1 MTYGNHTGTIHF
13 FHLTFKLI
21 SDEYLQTIMRSSL
34 ETIDSSENAT
44 INNLQ
49 FYINNE
55 VNYLSHY

>member
-13 FHLTFKLI
+13 FHLTLKLI
-21 SDEYLQTIMRSSL
+21 SDEYLQTIMRPSL
-34 ETIDSSENAT
+34 ETIDSSENAA

>member
-1 MTYGNHTGTIHF
+1 MTYGNHTGTIH